1 METAITAVLDFLG
14 FGGGPT
20 QGAAARVEFGSHW
33 PLVIA
38 LDVINTVIVL
48 YYVWHIWRQKLP
60 PVHRR
65 TRPE

>member
-14 FGGGPT
+14 FGGG
-20 QGAAARVEFGSHW
+20 AARLEFGSYW
-33 PLVIA
+33 SLVIA
-38 LDVINTVIVL
+38 LDVINTVIVV

>member
-1 METAITAVLDFLG
+1 METAVAAVLDFLG

-20 QGAAARVEFGSHW
+20 QGAARVEFGSHW

-48 YYVWHIWRQKLP
+48 FYVWHIWRQKLP
-60 PVHRR
+60 PVHPR